1 LAVSGRQDRNT
12 TYSHAS
18 TWHHDHL
25 VLLIRND
32 LAQKYIA
39 YLLWIDQ
46 TSGYIHPETKK
57 QMLKSAEKQKY
68 REAVGIYLL
77 AQIVENGRR

>member
-1 LAVSGRQDRNT
+1 MAEQQRAWIQRTPNVQS
-12 TYSHAS
+12 S
-18 TWHHDHL
+18 
-25 VLLIRND
+25 LLIRND

-46 TSGYIHPETKK
+46 TSGYIHAEAKQ
-57 QMLKSAEKQKY
+57 QMLKSVEKQKY